1 MSIDKPQK
9 INIGFLGGQSLGA
22 KVSSGELSKLR
33 TALDRHSARSDAPP
47 AGWHDLVAEDGMIA
61 LDLSKIV
68 YVLADH
74 ESSRVGFGS

>member
-1 MSIDKPQK
+1 MSVDKPQK

-22 KVSSGELSKLR
+22 KVTSGELAKLR
-33 TALDRHSARSDAPP
+33 SALP
-47 AGWHDLVAEDGMIA
+47 AGGWHDLVSEDGMLA
-61 LDLSKIV
+61 LDLSKVV

>member
-1 MSIDKPQK
+1 MSVDKPQK

-22 KVSSGELSKLR
+22 KISGGELSKLR
-33 TALDRHSARSDAPP
+33 AALP
-47 AGWHDLVAEDGMIA
+47 AGGWHDLVAEDGMIA
-61 LDLSKIV
+61 LDLSKVV

>member
-22 KVSSGELSKLR
+22 KVSSGELAKLR
-33 TALDRHSARSDAPP
+33 AALPSG
-47 AGWHDLVAEDGMIA
+47 GWHDLVSEDGMIA
-61 LDLSKIV
+61 VDLSKVV

-74 ESSRVGFGS
+74 ESTRVGFGS

>member
-22 KVSSGELSKLR
+22 KVTAGELSKLR
-33 TALDRHSARSDAPP
+33 SALP
-47 AGWHDLVAEDGMIA
+47 AGGWHDLVSEDGMIT
-61 LDLSKIV
+61 LDLSKVV

-74 ESSRVGFGS
+74 EASRVGFGT